1 MECAMRTNEMR
12 NGPDLTGR
20 VVRVHLAQLRGAQ
33 QAVLV
38 ELRLDEA
45 EREPRG
51 PDLGNRHLAHEVRQ
65 RADVILVAVREDR
78 PP

>member
-1 MECAMRTNEMR
+1 MRMNEMR
-12 NGPDLTGR
+12 NGPELSRR
-20 VVRVHLAQLRGAQ
+20 VVRVHLAKLRGTK

-38 ELRLDEA
+38 ELRLHQT

-51 PDLGNRHLAHEVRQ
+51 PHLGNRHLAHEVRQ
-65 RADVILVAVREDR
+65 GAHVILVAVREDR